1 MRYRCIGKM
10 DEQFFTRFT
19 TVKTDSIIITS
30 RDGTK
35 LPELADAEI
44 IMLKPDESARI
55 GF

>member
-1 MRYRCIGKM
+1 MRYRCNGKM

-30 RDGTK
+30 RDGNK
-35 LPELADAEI
+35 LPELANAEI
-44 IMLKPDESARI
+44 IMLKPDIPTQI